1 MPLNIASNSDGHLSR
16 VTLKQGFDRDRDIF
30 LVFYLFL
37 YRTFRAIRHFDR
49 ARSPKSDNQIRD
61 DNISD

>member
-1 MPLNIASNSDGHLSR
+1 MPVNITSNNDGHLSR
-16 VTLKQGFDRDRDIF
+16 VTLKRSFNRDRDFF
-30 LVFYLFL
+30 LTFYLFL